1 MTGALRPFVGHG
13 NPGWGAS
20 NTQGSC
26 GGWGRGSE
34 RTGLSYSRLLK
45 LRKGEDV
52 RDKRKYHVEREGGVK
67 VCGEMTHNVV
77 WKVVRDVLT
86 F

>member
-1 MTGALRPFVGHG
+1 MWAME
-13 NPGWGAS
+13 
-20 NTQGSC
+20 TQGGGHLTQKAHG

-45 LRKGEDV
+45 LRKGEGV
-52 RDKRKYHVEREGGVK
+52 RDKKYHVEREGGVK
-67 VCGEMTHNVV
+67 VCGEMTHNLV